1 MYAMR
6 MLRERLQI
14 LVSTEQRRRL
24 ETEAKRR
31 GTSVASL
38 IREAVDAQFGAV
50 TPADRLQALHAIEE
64 MRGRFLPPDE
74 LDRLA
79 EGERDE
85 QAEKLL
91 GR

>member
-1 MYAMR
+1 MH

-24 ETEAKRR
+24 EAEAKRR

-38 IREAVDAQFGAV
+38 IREAVDVQYGAV
-50 TPADRLQALHAIEE
+50 TSDDRLQALREIGE
-64 MRGRFLPPDE
+64 MRGRFLAPDE

-79 EGERDE
+79 EAERDD
-85 QAEKLL
+85 QLDQIL
-91 GR
+91 GRQAR